1 MKSLT
6 KLFIPIALETL
17 CYMLAGMV
25 DTMML
30 STVGDNAVGAVGT
43 ANTYINVFIIM
54 FSIVSSG
61 MIAVMTQYIGAKR
74 IGVAFQARQLG
85 AVLNLVLGVALSGF
99 LFVFSGN
106 VLEIVGVAPL
116 LMGYAKTYL
125 KIVGGFCFVNALI
138 PIFSSYLRAF
148 GYTKQPLIATV
159 LSNVLNLCLNAVFLF
174 VFHSGVAGVA
184 AATVIS
190 RFLNLAI
197 VIVASKLLVRAD
209 KDPERLGNKE
219 VFAQIIKV
227 GLPSAMETAFYNVAM
242 TLTIRFL
249 NQMDDAGMNVTARSY
264 AAQIANFSYCVGA
277 ALAQAN
283 AILTGWRIG
292 KGDYEAC
299 DKGTKKAA
307 CIGICVAAGLEAVFA
322 LSSDYLI
329 QIFTD
334 DAELITI
341 GASYLRFVLEVG
353 RVTNLVF
360 GQALKTSG
368 DALYTTI
375 IAVTFMYL
383 CMVGGTWLFGIHWNL
398 LAVGAYIGL
407 AGDECVR
414 AVFMFLRWQSGK
426 WKSKGF
432 IKQEA
437 NQQNKRNG
445 GTINAKMDACIVSAG
460 DSAR

>member
-17 CYMLAGMV
+17 CFMLAGMV
-25 DTMML
+25 DTIML

-43 ANTYINVFIIM
+43 ANTYISVFIIM
-54 FSIVSSG
+54 FNIVSSG

-74 IGVAFQARQLG
+74 IGVAYQARQLG
-85 AVLNLVLGVALSGF
+85 AVLNLILGIVLSVF
-99 LFVFSGN
+99 LFLFSGR
-106 VLEIVGVAPL
+106 VLESVGVAPL
-116 LMGYAKTYL
+116 LMDYAKTYL
-125 KIVGGFCFVNALI
+125 KIVGGCCFLNALI

-159 LSNVLNLCLNAVFLF
+159 SANVVNLCLNAVFLF
-174 VFHSGVAGVA
+174 VFHGGVAGVA

-190 RFLNLAI
+190 RFLNL
-197 VIVASKLLVRAD
+197 VIVAAASRILVKAD
-209 KDPERLGNKE
+209 KDPERLRNKE
-219 VFAQIIKV
+219 VFVQIIRV

-249 NQMDDAGMNVTARSY
+249 NQMDEAGVNVTARAY
-264 AAQIANFSYCVGA
+264 ASQITNFSYCIGA

-283 AILTGWRIG
+283 AIMTGWRIG
-292 KGDYEAC
+292 EGDYEAC

-307 CIGICVAAGLEAVFA
+307 FIGICVAAGLEAIFA

-334 DAELITI
+334 DAVMISLVGKLLAIDI
-341 GASYLRFVLEVG
+341 VLEVG

-368 DALYTTI
+368 DALFTTI

-383 CMVGGTWLFGIHWNL
+383 CMVGGTWFFGIHLNL

-407 AGDECVR
+407 ASDECVR

-426 WKSKGF
+426 WKTKGF
-432 IKQEA
+432 IKH
-437 NQQNKRNG
+437 K
-445 GTINAKMDACIVSAG
+445 V
-460 DSAR
+460 